1 MRRKQTCSKCGQS
14 SWRSSSQFSSA
25 VLNVSGVNSG
35 AKDAQWQFFK
45 VAGLLR
51 CFCSCS
57 FSKSHYST
65 LTAAGFSSANKR
77 HRRDSNPCG
86 QSPRDFESIPPA
98 AGTPCHEMQPYAMCE
113 VTSAM
118 LSIITRQP
126 DRASPRTHLAENP
139 ARQSAQHDRH
149 GAETSTL

>member
-1 MRRKQTCSKCGQS
+1 MDTLGFEPRAFRMRSGCDTTTPCAQMMNLKSASIQVQSYINWIMRRKQTCSKCGQS

-25 VLNVSGVNSG
+25 VLNVSSVNSG

-57 FSKSHYST
+57 FSESHYST
-65 LTAAGFSSANKR
+65 LSAAGFSSANKR

-86 QSPRDFESIPPA
+86 QSPMDF
-98 AGTPCHEMQPYAMCE
+98 
-113 VTSAM
+113 
-118 LSIITRQP
+118 
-126 DRASPRTHLAENP
+126 
-139 ARQSAQHDRH
+139 
-149 GAETSTL
+149 